1 MKMKVSLLALALA
14 AVIPLA
20 AAADQPASPGPG
32 AAAPEMRAQ
41 FERVRSETRTAV
53 FADLSTDHQAQVQ
66 AIVDKVNAGTLADPL
81 DAAKQIDAI
90 LTPDETKAILAEHAK
105 LAASM
110 HHSAP
115 AGAGS
120 PPGGQQPGG
129 PPPGGP
135 PPGAAGARPV
145 SPGAFILLVAMAPEK
160 LHEMMREMH
169 GAPAGG
175 PPH

>member
-1 MKMKVSLLALALA
+1 
-14 AVIPLA
+14 
-20 AAADQPASPGPG
+20 
-32 AAAPEMRAQ
+32 MRAQ

-81 DAAKQIDAI
+81 DAAKQIDAM
-90 LTPDETKAILAEHAK
+90 LTPDETKAVLAEHAK

-110 HHSAP
+110 HHGAP
-115 AGAGS
+115 DGAGS

-129 PPPGGP
+129 PPPGGSPPGGPRPGGP

-145 SPGAFILLVAMAPEK
+145 SPGVFILLVAIAPEK
-160 LHEMMREMH
+160 LHDMMRAMH